1 MISYS
6 FIFLIFMLQRINPF
20 LIISMKVNQVDD
32 CIRKIE
38 LDNEI
43 TLFERDNITC
53 DYFQGNNLDYNIP
66 IFPPIPY
73 EIGQKIK
80 IIIGDIGGDCFF
92 DMEIFINN
100 KTIKNDNIKLWSC
113 GDCENNILNNE
124 NNMLNCYESGKNDEK
139 PKNFSFYFQI
149 NSLKQLGFPTSEYF
163 YVLNNA
169 NYFFISPDDF
179 NNTVNLIDLSS
190 KVNLYAKN
198 KDGKII
204 SPFYDYIYY
213 KLFFDI
219 FSIYEGE
226 FYGSDE
232 SNNVLI
238 LNEETYSRIFQNK
251 NLRYNLSDEEKMN
264 KGVHLKLK
272 IGIFNNQKKRISELQ
287 DYNFYICLEGYKFC
301 DLETSMKC
309 LNEGYYQKDDSCYS
323 CYETCKTCDTYEN
336 RENADYFKNYCDE
349 CKEEYPFF
357 VKIIENENG
366 ENKKEYKSCYKECPI
381 HAPEIKD
388 YGRNECVSYC
398 PRYKTNYGKC
408 IDFCDYNFYKYL
420 LKNESKCYINIPK
433 EFFIYIDNYTH
444 FYNNTDKPIIKL
456 GEKCPSNLYDSSFD
470 NFCINLEEDIFHFV
484 VNPNELIV
492 YHNPLIKRLV
502 TKEMVIRAYSSDKKL
517 DKIDN
522 NKDKLIQIDNSK
534 CEKKIKET
542 YKIDNKESL
551 IFHDVYNLEENKYF
565 FRVFTKEGEELNYT
579 ICDKEDIIIKEF
591 YYKIDKPI
599 NLTKCPKDFPYLQ
612 IYTNKCLK
620 NCDILSFLNKS
631 CITDNLFEDI
641 QINNINII
649 KKSIEDHSIDYL
661 LDNITK
667 GGSDITV
674 EEENIKYQIS
684 SSWNQ
689 NINNNE
695 NISNVRI
702 GKCEN
707 ILKEK
712 YNITSETPL
721 LIFKL
726 DIDIEGYSAPAVEYE
741 IYNPIT
747 KEKLNLKYCNNEE
760 INVAIPVSID
770 ENELFKYNPKSEF
783 YNNICST
790 YSTNFKTDMTLNDRQ
805 KEFLNKNMTLC
816 ESDCSYSS
824 YDKILK
830 KVECKCDVKYN
841 IKDLYE
847 IKIDKDKLKAS
858 LNLKNLINI
867 KVLKCYKKVFTKNG
881 LLYNIGSYIL
891 LAIIFLYMVCL
902 IYLIL
907 QDYSSLKSEIIV
919 FFNFLEN
926 NNNINGIEDKKIKN
940 KNNLLKTGT
949 SIDDLTRKNFKN
961 KFLYPPPVFNKLF
974 NNNKLK
980 KIVKIDVYNYKRHRN
995 RNNIQTETT
1004 RKKIIKKNQR
1014 NINLT
1019 EFELNDCLYK
1029 KALLYDKRIFCQY
1042 FFSLLKLRHLLTSA
1056 IIPSQDYNSK
1066 AIKICIFLFSFA
1078 LFFAN
1083 NAIFMNED
1091 VIHNIYENHGT
1102 LDIIYQIP
1110 QIIYSNII
1118 SSIINKIIRFLSLSQ
1133 DDVVEER
1140 NKIKRKKKNKNF
1152 TNFFRTLLIK
1162 YIFFFIVSFLFLFF
1176 FWFYISCF
1184 CFVYKNT
1191 QIYLIKDTLFS
1202 FGLSL
1207 IFPCIFY
1214 FLSSICRI
1222 YSLKNRNRNILYILS
1237 KFLIF

>member
-1 MISYS
+1 MISYR

-20 LIISMKVNQVDD
+20 LIISMKVNQVDG

-38 LDNEI
+38 IDNET
-43 TLFERDNITC
+43 TLYERDNITC
-53 DYFQGNNLDYNIP
+53 YYFQGNNLDYNIP

-80 IIIGDIGGDCFF
+80 ILIGDIAGNCFF
-92 DMEIFINN
+92 DMDIIINN
-100 KTIKNDNIKLWSC
+100 KTIKNDNIELWSC
-113 GDCENNILNNE
+113 GDCENNNLNIE
-124 NNMLNCYESGKNDEK
+124 NNILKCYESGKNVE

-163 YVLNNA
+163 YVLNNT

-287 DYNFYICLEGYKFC
+287 DYNFYICLKGYKFC
-301 DLETSMKC
+301 DLKTSLKC
-309 LNEGYYQKDDSCYS
+309 LKEGYYQIDDRYYS
-323 CYETCKTCDTYEN
+323 CYETCKNCDTYKNPES
-336 RENADYFKNYCDE
+336 ADYFKNYCDE
-349 CKEEYPFF
+349 CKEEYPYFIN
-357 VKIIENENG
+357 IIEDESG
-366 ENKKEYKSCYKECPI
+366 KEYKSCYKECPI

-408 IDFCDYNFYKYL
+408 IDSCDYNFYKYL
-420 LKNESKCYINIPK
+420 LKNERKCYNNIPK
-433 EFFIYIDNYTH
+433 KFFIYIDNYTD

-456 GEKCPSNLYDSSFD
+456 GEKCPSNSYDSSYD
-470 NFCINLEEDIFHFV
+470 NFCINLEEDIFNFV
-484 VNPNELIV
+484 VNPKELIV
-492 YHNPLIKRLV
+492 YHNPLIKRLD

-534 CEKKIKET
+534 CEKKIKESCE
-542 YKIDNKESL
+542 IDDKESL
-551 IFHDVYNLEENKYF
+551 IIHDVYNLEENKYF
-565 FRVFTKEGEELNYT
+565 FRVFTKEGKELNYT
-579 ICDKEDIIIKEF
+579 ICEKEDIIIKEF

-684 SSWNQ
+684 STWNQ

-726 DIDIEGYSAPAVEYE
+726 DIDMEGYSAPAVEYE

-747 KEKLNLKYCNNEE
+747 KEKLNLKYCNNEQ

-783 YNNICST
+783 YNDICST

-824 YDKILK
+824 YDNTLK

-867 KVLKCYKKVFTKNG
+867 QVLKCYKKLFTKDG
-881 LLYNIGSYIL
+881 LFLNIGSYIL
-891 LAIIFLYMVCL
+891 LSIIFLYIISM

-907 QDYSSLKSEIIV
+907 KDYSFLKNEIIKL
-919 FFNFLEN
+919 FYFSLATNDKEYGNNSYITKSSNELIISRAIGKDFSKPPPIFNENYNKDIKVERDDKFLEKA
-926 NNNINGIEDKKIKN
+926 KKK
-940 KNNLLKTGT
+940 
-949 SIDDLTRKNFKN
+949 SI
-961 KFLYPPPVFNKLF
+961 YQINKLVTQ
-974 NNNKLK
+974 NNDLK
-980 KIVKIDVYNYKRHRN
+980 NTKTLIPEYAF
-995 RNNIQTETT
+995 
-1004 RKKIIKKNQR
+1004 
-1014 NINLT
+1014 LT
-1019 EFELNDCLYK
+1019 ELLLNDSTYL
-1029 KALLYDKRIFCQY
+1029 KALLYDKRTIWQY
-1042 FFSLLKLRHLLTSA
+1042 FFSLLKSEHLLLFA
-1056 IIPSQDYNSK
+1056 IIPSKDYNSR
-1066 AIKICIFLFSFA
+1066 AIKICIFLFTFA
-1078 LFFAN
+1078 LFFAD

-1091 VIHNIYENHGT
+1091 AIHNIYENQGT
-1102 LDIIYQIP
+1102 LDLIYQIP

-1118 SSIINKIIRFLSLSQ
+1118 SFVIDKIIRFLSLSLA
-1133 DDVVEER
+1133 DVIEEKR
-1140 NKIKRKKKNKNF
+1140 RLRRERKRKISDK
-1152 TNFFRTLLIK
+1152 FFKFLFIK
-1162 YIFFFIVSFLFLFF
+1162 YIFFFIISFSFLIL

-1184 CFVYKNT
+1184 CFVYRNT
-1191 QIYLIKDTLFS
+1191 QIYLIKDTLSS

-1207 IFPCIFY
+1207 VTPFIIYLLSAALRIF
-1214 FLSSICRI
+1214 
-1222 YSLKNRNRNILYILS
+1222 SLKKQNRNFFYIIS
-1237 KFLIF
+1237 KLVLF